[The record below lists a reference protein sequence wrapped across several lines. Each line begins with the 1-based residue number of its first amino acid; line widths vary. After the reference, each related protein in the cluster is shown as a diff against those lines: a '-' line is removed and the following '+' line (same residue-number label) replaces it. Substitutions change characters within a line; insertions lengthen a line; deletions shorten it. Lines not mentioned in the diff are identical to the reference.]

1 MSWSQR
7 AAAVGVAVLA
17 IPVLANSA
25 RAQSR
30 HGWTVCT
37 PQSFSSCHSIE
48 IGTTPIDIGNV
59 RVGTNVNIRITN
71 LQGSG
76 YAHDNTTL
84 SGLIEVIFNGQHVNN
99 ILTFQPVASTAVG
112 AGSTGSANWTAETG
126 TQAGIN
132 GYVAGYPF
140 TSDAIGGC
148 ASGNLFFNNYTTAAN
163 TCGTSAFA
171 VFNFTT
177 GNLFDANLLDD
188 AFIEAVGPTDAGFCF
203 TDVTK
208 GNGDP
213 NIPQCNTYNEY
224 VITNAPE
231 PVTMALLGTG
241 LFGIGGAG
249 LRRRR
254 KSAAG

>member
-1 MSWSQR
+1 MSWSKR
-7 AAAVGVAVLA
+7 AAVGVALLS
-17 IPVLANSA
+17 IPVLASSA

-59 RVGTNVNIRITN
+59 RVGTGVNIKITN

-99 ILTFQPVASTAVG
+99 IFTLQPINSTPVG
-112 AGSTGSANWTAETG
+112 PGSTGSVHWTAETG

-132 GYVAGYPF
+132 GYVAGYPAD
-140 TSDAIGGC
+140 SEAIGGC
-148 ASGNLFFNNYTTAAN
+148 ASGSLLFNNYTTLAN
-163 TCGTSAFA
+163 TCGFNAFA

-177 GNLFDANLLDD
+177 GNIFDASQFDD
-188 AFIEAVGPTDAGFCF
+188 LFIEAVGPTDAGFCF
-203 TDVTK
+203 TDVTQ

-224 VITNAPE
+224 VISNAPE

-241 LFGIGGAG
+241 LFGVGGAG